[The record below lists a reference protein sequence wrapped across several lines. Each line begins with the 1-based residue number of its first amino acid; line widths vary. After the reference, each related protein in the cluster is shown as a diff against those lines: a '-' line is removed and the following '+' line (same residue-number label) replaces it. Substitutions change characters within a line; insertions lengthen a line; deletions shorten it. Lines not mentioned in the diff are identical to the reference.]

1 MQGYDPQAAAKAIAA
16 SIDKKQHQ
24 DFVEHFDSLIRQAI
38 DLDLEYMRNS
48 GAIGTD
54 GMAGNAYYDDD
65 EAFEFI
71 LDGIVSARG
80 WDDER
85 GLKLGALID
94 DYMDAQEAYM
104 ESTGLL
110 DWE

>member
-1 MQGYDPQAAAKAIAA
+1 MQGYDPQAAAKAIIAG
-16 SIDKKQHQ
+16 IDKKQHP
-24 DFVEHFDSLIRQAI
+24 DFAEQLDALIRQAI
-38 DLDLEYMRNS
+38 ELDLAYMRAS
-48 GAIGTD
+48 GVIGAD

-71 LDGIVSARG
+71 LDGIVNARG

-85 GLKLGALID
+85 ELKLGALID
-94 DYMDAQEAYM
+94 DYMDAQQAYM